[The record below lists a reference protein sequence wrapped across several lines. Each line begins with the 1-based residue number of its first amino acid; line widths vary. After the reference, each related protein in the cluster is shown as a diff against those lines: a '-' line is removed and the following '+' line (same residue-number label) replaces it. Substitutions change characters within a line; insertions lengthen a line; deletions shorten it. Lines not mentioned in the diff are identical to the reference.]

1 MSLYE
6 IYIDYKNGDKAAFDR
21 IFTDRVNGLGSD
33 DYNSCL
39 EINVQELA
47 QLVNELYQERR
58 KTLYCGD
65 LEDLKQDVALI
76 IFQLFSDDMFAA
88 HSEKELYDKIK
99 GAINE
104 LVSCKN

>member
-39 EINVQELA
+39 EVNVQELA

-58 KTLYCGD
+58 RASYCGD
-65 LEDLKQDVALI
+65 LEDLKQDVALV
-76 IFQLFSDDMFAA
+76 IFGIFSDDNFTARN
-88 HSEKELYDKIK
+88 ENELYDKVK
-99 GAINE
+99 SAINE
-104 LVSCKN
+104 FVN

>member
-6 IYIDYKNGDKAAFDR
+6 VYIDYKNGDKAAFDR

-39 EINVQELA
+39 EVNVQELA

-58 KTLYCGD
+58 KASYFGD
-65 LEDLKQDVALI
+65 FEDLKQDVALV
-76 IFQLFSDDMFAA
+76 IFRIFSDDNFTARN
-88 HSEKELYDKIK
+88 ENELYDKVK
-99 GAINE
+99 NTINE
-104 LVSCKN
+104 FVN

>member
-39 EINVQELA
+39 EINV
-47 QLVNELYQERR
+47 
-58 KTLYCGD
+58 
-65 LEDLKQDVALI
+65 
-76 IFQLFSDDMFAA
+76 
-88 HSEKELYDKIK
+88 
-99 GAINE
+99 
-104 LVSCKN
+104 

>member
-6 IYIDYKNGDKAAFDR
+6 VYIDYKNGDKAAFDR

-39 EINVQELA
+39 EVNVQELA

-58 KTLYCGD
+58 KTSYCGD
-65 LEDLKQDVALI
+65 LEDLKQDVALV
-76 IFQLFSDDMFAA
+76 IFGIFSDDNFTARN
-88 HSEKELYDKIK
+88 ENELYDKVK
-99 GAINE
+99 SAINE
-104 LVSCKN
+104 FVN

>member
-6 IYIDYKNGDKAAFDR
+6 IYIDYKNGDKAVFDR

-39 EINVQELA
+39 EVNVQELA

-58 KTLYCGD
+58 KASYFGD
-65 LEDLKQDVALI
+65 LEDLKKDIALV
-76 IFQLFSDDMFAA
+76 IFRIFSDDNFTARN
-88 HSEKELYDKIK
+88 ENELYDKVK
-99 GAINE
+99 NTINE
-104 LVSCKN
+104 FVN